1 MKIMAAL
8 PSDPKKLLKAAR
20 KIGNLELDEDE
31 ILVMID
37 SGSFLHAIDA
47 EVELQ
52 GHLLEAL
59 EGRERARVAETNCG
73 GILERLGVVRTT
85 GFVNGD
91 QVNVKWNHMK
101 VKTPILSV
109 RQLTRDGHEVYI
121 NQNGGWI
128 KNLENGKMISFFEFQ
143 GVYYLKM
150 KIAPPTS
157 KADSEPLF
165 SGRGA

>member
-1 MKIMAAL
+1 
-8 PSDPKKLLKAAR
+8 
-20 KIGNLELDEDE
+20 
-31 ILVMID
+31 
-37 SGSFLHAIDA
+37 
-47 EVELQ
+47 
-52 GHLLEAL
+52 
-59 EGRERARVAETNCG
+59 
-73 GILERLGVVRTT
+73 
-85 GFVNGD
+85 
-91 QVNVKWNHMK
+91 MK

-150 KIAPPTS
+150 KIAPPAS
-157 KADSEPLF
+157 KADSEGKPLF